1 MFRWAAH
8 GSALRDA
15 PAQRS
20 RAARS
25 HDDER
30 LFRAAGKSADAWFD
44 LRECCNEDAAAR
56 VDARAST
63 ATCSARY
70 IGVTCFR
77 KSSGRERSP
86 AWRTPG
92 TQCRLLSAAGVEQAA
107 HAVLGRRAYR
117 VERAATHRLRLL
129 LAVVGA
135 GGALNERG
143 GPAIRREERR
153 RAAARGER
161 ARHRDDD
168 RKRRAAN
175 PMHDARRGCLTAF
188 HGKPRWPLVFGRTR
202 LCHGRLALRLS
213 CYGVFGFGSVTGPVT
228 GSVIGCVSGSASVL

>member
-1 MFRWAAH
+1 VFRWAAH
-8 GSALRDA
+8 GIALRDA

-20 RAARS
+20 RGAQS
-25 HDDER
+25 HGEEW
-30 LFRAAGKSADAWFD
+30 LFRAVEKSADACFD
-44 LRECCNEDAAAR
+44 LRESCNEDAAVQ
-56 VDARAST
+56 VDACAST

-77 KSSGRERSP
+77 KLAGRKRGP
-86 AWRTPG
+86 AWR
-92 TQCRLLSAAGVEQAA
+92 QCCLLSAAGVEQAA

-129 LAVVGA
+129 IAVVGA
-135 GGALNERG
+135 CGALNERG
-143 GPAIRREERR
+143 GLAIRREERR

-168 RKRRAAN
+168 RKRRGAN

-188 HGKPRWPLVFGRTR
+188 HGKPRWPLVFRRTR
-202 LCHGRLALRLS
+202 LCHGRVALR
-213 CYGVFGFGSVTGPVT
+213 YRVIESV
-228 GSVIGCVSGSASVL
+228 ASVQ

>member
-1 MFRWAAH
+1 MSLATRSHPLSEIYTRISMCSVGRRTESPRAMRQRNAH
-8 GSALRDA
+8 GPRTVMMTSG
-15 PAQRS
+15 
-20 RAARS
+20 
-25 HDDER
+25 
-30 LFRAAGKSADAWFD
+30 LFRAVEKSADACFD
-44 LRECCNEDAAAR
+44 LRECCNEDAAVQ
-56 VDARAST
+56 VDAYAPT

-77 KSSGRERSP
+77 KSAGRKRGP
-86 AWRTPG
+86 AWR
-92 TQCRLLSAAGVEQAA
+92 QCCLLSAAGVEQAA

-129 LAVVGA
+129 IAVVGA
-135 GGALNERG
+135 CGALHERG
-143 GPAIRREERR
+143 GLAIRREERR

-188 HGKPRWPLVFGRTR
+188 HGKPRWPLVFRRTR
-202 LCHGRLALRLS
+202 LCHGRVALRLS
-213 CYGVFGFGSVTGPVT
+213 CY
-228 GSVIGCVSGSASVL
+228 